1 MNSSAPRSAERRRPA
16 GAAAAGLVVFAVL
29 ADPVSVAG
37 QSAPAA
43 AAAQSAY
50 ATCAAESAAVDE
62 IDRCLD
68 RLAAAVEDELG
79 RVHVRAEVYFEGLDA
94 LTGNQRGSRT
104 LAQSQTAYGLFRDL
118 ACQLVEIDQGIG
130 RAAALHGRACRIDH
144 DRARIAGLV
153 AMIGQADDTSPE
165 ARPSTAVPEEL
176 VGSAWRVVEIAG
188 EPTDADV
195 ATTFE
200 IAADGAI
207 DGSGGCNRYF
217 GNAEIDADGGLRF
230 GGIGATRMAC
240 PEPIMAQENRYFATL
255 EEVSGF
261 RLADG
266 TLAFTGP
273 DDAVLVRLER
283 QSD

>member
-1 MNSSAPRSAERRRPA
+1 MSSSAPRSAERRQPA
-16 GAAAAGLVVFAVL
+16 GAAAAGLVVL
-29 ADPVSVAG
+29 AALA
-37 QSAPAA
+37 APAA
-43 AAAQSAY
+43 AAEQAAY
-50 ATCAAESAAVDE
+50 ATCAAESAAVDQ
-62 IDRCLD
+62 IDHCLEQ
-68 RLAAAVEDELG
+68 LAAEVEDDLA
-79 RVHVRAEVYFEGLDA
+79 RMHARAEVYFDGLDA

-104 LAQSQTAYGLFRDL
+104 LAQSQTAYGLFREL

-130 RAAALHGRACRIDH
+130 PAAVLHGRACRIDH

-153 AMIGQADDTSPE
+153 AMIGEADDTSPD
-165 ARPSTAVPEEL
+165 APPATAVPQEL

-217 GNAEIDADGGLRF
+217 GSAEIDADGGLRF